1 MFLGAKE
8 RVAGR
13 LVASRL
19 PESIVKERRRLAKKQ
34 AKHKGATPSKAPRAL
49 CAWHLLSPKGPPTLW
64 RTATRRQGYPR
75 RWPGALLCPSWTSSL
90 HFAAIK
96 TKKVKPTWCDLD
108 GRRLLV
114 VRNDAL
120 CPQWRAT

>member
-49 CAWHLLSPKGPPTLW
+49 
-64 RTATRRQGYPR
+64 
-75 RWPGALLCPSWTSSL
+75 
-90 HFAAIK
+90 
-96 TKKVKPTWCDLD
+96 
-108 GRRLLV
+108 
-114 VRNDAL
+114 
-120 CPQWRAT
+120 